1 MLSVMKSNQTK
12 KPQIKMATRHN
23 VRNQR
28 DQPFAL
34 RLMSFNVQGYQSAQS
49 VQQKKQL
56 SAILRAS
63 DADVIA
69 LQEDLRPRPMNLP
82 REYAE
87 VAGCKA
93 EKFQSGN
100 LYNTILVHDRLRRSV
115 VALPDRNITG
125 NCRPMLRCGTGV

>member
-1 MLSVMKSNQTK
+1 
-12 KPQIKMATRHN
+12 MATRQKGKN
-23 VRNQR
+23 KR
-28 DQPFAL
+28 DEAFAL
-34 RLMSFNVQGYQSAQS
+34 RLVSFNVQGYQSAQS
-49 VQQKKQL
+49 VKQKNHL
-56 SAILRAS
+56 NEILQAS
-63 DADVIA
+63 DADVVA

-125 NCRPMLRCGTGV
+125 SCRPMLRCGTGV